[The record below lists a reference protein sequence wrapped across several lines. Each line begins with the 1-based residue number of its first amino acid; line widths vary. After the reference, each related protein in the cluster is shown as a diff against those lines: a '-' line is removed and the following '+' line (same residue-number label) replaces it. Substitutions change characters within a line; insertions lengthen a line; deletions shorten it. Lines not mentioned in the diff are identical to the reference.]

1 MFALPLINQSF
12 KTILHLEERNGT
24 TWFWMKLKTLKTFD
38 LNDGKLFLDST
49 QNEDYYSQEL
59 LCKTMSWNYGH

>member
-1 MFALPLINQSF
+1 LL
-12 KTILHLEERNGT
+12 LEERNGT